1 MVYEREMKRWMGL
14 GLAVVLAGCVAT
26 GAVKKGASRT
36 ESPEGMRFI
45 FFAVLEGLYED
56 GVSNEDVDRIL
67 ARKDGSGYRNFIFGC
82 EICTATIQALEAYR
96 ARPDRLYGRKIPSS
110 TFGPGLPPAV
120 RERLRSPDSKVR
132 LRAINGLVR
141 SWIQR
146 RMERMNLS
154 RAERARLRE
163 EINWMRDRG
172 MQALESFRKNG
183 TVDMYAASYVEV
195 SECAACNGAAGLGMP

>member
-1 MVYEREMKRWMGL
+1 MAYEREMKRWMGL
-14 GLAVVLAGCVAT
+14 GLAVVLAGCAAT
-26 GAVKKGASRT
+26 GAVKKGASRV
-36 ESPEGMRFI
+36 ESQEGMRFI
-45 FFAVLEGLYED
+45 FFEVLEGLYED

-67 ARKDGSGYRNFIFGC
+67 ARKDGSGYRNFIYGC

-96 ARPDRLYGRKIPSS
+96 ARPAQLYGRKLAGS

-154 RAERARLRE
+154 RGERARLRA
-163 EINWMRDRG
+163 EIDDMRDRG
-172 MQALESFRKNG
+172 MRMLQSFRRNG
-183 TVDMYAASYVEV
+183 TVEANASAYARID
-195 SECAACNGAAGLGMP
+195 ECAACNGAAGLGMP